1 MISLIKNNVQKAK
14 LSWIKDFTA
23 EKKTLS
29 VVFDGAGESRVE
41 LEVKPLR
48 VVELSSLLVLPPA
61 VNTVAEVTFID
72 PVLEER
78 QQAD

>member
-1 MISLIKNNVQKAK
+1 MYRKQNSHGSN
-14 LSWIKDFTA
+14 FTA
-23 EKKTLS
+23 EKEHR
-29 VVFDGAGESRVE
+29 VWFDGARESRVQ
-41 LEVKPLR
+41 LEVKPLG

-61 VNTVAEVTFID
+61 VNAVAEVTFVD

>member
-1 MISLIKNNVQKAK
+1 MDQRLHIR
-14 LSWIKDFTA
+14 
-23 EKKTLS
+23 KKTLS

-61 VNTVAEVTFID
+61 VNAVAEVTFVD